1 MRLKILTPHKDAQVG
16 VRARAGERITSDRPL
31 APQPSRQA
39 DRERGHLGRVPQSTD
54 PAERPVYGRLET
66 YRRTEPKGGNDEHQ
80 GRNTAGA

>member
-1 MRLKILTPHKDAQVG
+1 MDSPKTCTPTLIKEGSSIA
-16 VRARAGERITSDRPL
+16 L
-31 APQPSRQA
+31 APQPSP
-39 DRERGHLGRVPQSTD
+39 DPGTRGHLGQVLQSTD